1 MNFQRKT
8 TFILTLLK
16 LSVQGLHNYFTGLLQ
31 RAIFV
36 FTTQLTGMV
45 AFVLND
51 GNKKNSY
58 GFRVRNSGIEMGRFY
73 SNPVMLDEHWA
84 SNRYV
89 LGRWKDVQKEGD
101 LLTALPEFDT
111 ADENAD
117 KIRGKVER
125 GFIKGASIGILFDP
139 MDMQLQPDGVYE
151 LVKCELMEASICAI
165 PSNANAVRLYDK
177 NTREL
182 MSDQQ
187 IGLSLKKLNNYQLP
201 ETKIENTDMKKIILS
216 MAALTALG
224 LLDHNTN
231 EGVDVTLV
239 EREVGKL
246 KADNEK
252 LKGDVTAKETALTAA
267 NAALQALKDA
277 ETAKLKAEAETEV
290 QKAIDEGRIDAP
302 KKEDWVNLMLSN
314 PELAKATLSAIPAKQ
329 TLSNQVANPAPGAA
343 SDMTAEKFE
352 KMTEEAQLAWKEANT
367 EAYQKLFA

>member
-1 MNFQRKT
+1 
-8 TFILTLLK
+8 
-16 LSVQGLHNYFTGLLQ
+16 
-31 RAIFV
+31 
-36 FTTQLTGMV
+36 
-45 AFVLND
+45 
-51 GNKKNSY
+51 
-58 GFRVRNSGIEMGRFY
+58 
-73 SNPVMLDEHWA
+73 
-84 SNRYV
+84 
-89 LGRWKDVQKEGD
+89 
-101 LLTALPEFDT
+101 
-111 ADENAD
+111 
-117 KIRGKVER
+117 
-125 GFIKGASIGILFDP
+125 
-139 MDMQLQPDGVYE
+139 
-151 LVKCELMEASICAI
+151 
-165 PSNANAVRLYDK
+165 
-177 NTREL
+177 
-182 MSDQQ
+182 
-187 IGLSLKKLNNYQLP
+187 
-201 ETKIENTDMKKIILS
+201 